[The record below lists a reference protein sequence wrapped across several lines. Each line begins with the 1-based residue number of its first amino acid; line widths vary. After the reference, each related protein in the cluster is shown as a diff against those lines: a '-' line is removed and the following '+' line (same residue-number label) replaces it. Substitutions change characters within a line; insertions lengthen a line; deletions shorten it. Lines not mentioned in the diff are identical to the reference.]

1 MKLESVLLTA
11 GIVTEAAVIGLVL
24 YRQIWRKLPLFL
36 VYCIWAILSDA
47 VAYAMSLSP
56 AGYGFKFYF
65 AVTVIDFVLQFI
77 VFIELAWSVLRPLR
91 SRLSRN
97 GIWVIAAMILAA
109 SGVIWPFAD
118 ISRLSYPSRAW
129 HLVIQ
134 MQQSVSILR
143 ILFFLVLAGFSQL
156 LALGW
161 RDRELQ
167 VATGFGFYS
176 LVSIAVAILDASMAT
191 ALQLSDLSAVVSV
204 SFIISMIYWV
214 FSFARPDVERREF
227 SPQMQQILLG
237 LAKTAKIARDEL
249 SRLGFSRPNESNSA

>member
-11 GIVTEAAVIGLVL
+11 GLGTEAAVIGLVL

-36 VYCIWAILSDA
+36 VYCIWAILSDS
-47 VAYAMSLSP
+47 VAYAISFSP
-56 AGYGFKFYF
+56 SGYGLNFYF
-65 AVTVIDFVLQFI
+65 TETVIDSVLQFI

-118 ISRLSYPSRAW
+118 ISGLASPSRAW
-129 HLVIQ
+129 HLMIQ
-134 MQQSVSILR
+134 MQQTVSILR

-176 LVSIAVAILDASMAT
+176 LVSIAVAILNAHMAS
-191 ALQLSDLSAVVSV
+191 ALQFSILSPVVSI
-204 SFIISMIYWV
+204 SFLISMMYWV

-227 SPQMQQILLG
+227 SPQMQQMLLA
-237 LAKTAKIARDEL
+237 LAKTAKVAREEL
-249 SRLGFSRPNESNSA
+249 PHHEFSRLKDSNSA

>member
-24 YRQIWRKLPLFL
+24 YRQIWRKLPLFF
-36 VYCIWAILSDA
+36 VYCIWAILGDA
-47 VAYAMSLSP
+47 VACVISFSP
-56 AGYGFKFYF
+56 AGYGLNFYF
-65 AVTVIDFVLQFI
+65 AETVVDSVLQFI

-109 SGVIWPFAD
+109 SAVIWPFAD
-118 ISRLSYPSRAW
+118 ISGLSYPSRAW
-129 HLVIQ
+129 HLMIQ
-134 MQQSVSILR
+134 MQQAVSILR

-176 LVSIAVAILDASMAT
+176 LVSIAVAIVNAHVASAT
-191 ALQLSDLSAVVSV
+191 QLSVLSPVVSI
-204 SFIISMIYWV
+204 SFIFSMVYWV

-227 SPQMQQILLG
+227 SPRMQQTLLA

-249 SRLGFSRPNESNSA
+249 PGFARRKESNPA

>member
-11 GIVTEAAVIGLVL
+11 GLGTEAAVIGLVL

-36 VYCIWAILSDA
+36 VYCIWAILSDS
-47 VAYAMSLSP
+47 VAYAISFSP
-56 AGYGFKFYF
+56 SGYGLNFYF
-65 AVTVIDFVLQFI
+65 TETVIDSVLQFI

-109 SGVIWPFAD
+109 SGLIWPFAD
-118 ISRLSYPSRAW
+118 ISGLASPSRAW
-129 HLVIQ
+129 HLMIQ
-134 MQQSVSILR
+134 MQQTVSILR

-176 LVSIAVAILDASMAT
+176 LVSIAVAILNAHMTT
-191 ALQLSDLSAVVSV
+191 ARQFSILSPVVSI
-204 SFIISMIYWV
+204 SFLISLTYWV

-227 SPQMQQILLG
+227 SPRMQETLLA
-237 LAKTAKIARDEL
+237 LAKTAKIAREEL
-249 SRLGFSRPNESNSA
+249 PRPGSTKPEDSNSP

>member
-1 MKLESVLLTA
+1 MKLDSALLTA
-11 GIVTEAAVIGLVL
+11 GIAIEAAVLGLAL

-47 VAYAMSLSP
+47 VAFAISFSQSGYSLN
-56 AGYGFKFYF
+56 FYF
-65 AVTVIDFVLQFI
+65 AETAVDSVLQFI

-109 SGVIWPFAD
+109 SGVIWPFAN
-118 ISRLSYPSRAW
+118 ISGLSSPSRAW
-129 HLVIQ
+129 HLMIQ
-134 MQQSVSILR
+134 MQQTVSSLR
-143 ILFFLVLAGFSQL
+143 ILCFLVLAGCSQL

-176 LVSIAVAILDASMAT
+176 LVSIAVAILNAHMTT
-191 ALQLSDLSAVVSV
+191 ARQFSILSPVVSI
-204 SFIISMIYWV
+204 SFLISMVYWV

-227 SPQMQQILLG
+227 SPRMQQMLLG
-237 LAKTAKIARDEL
+237 LAQTAKIAREEL
-249 SRLGFSRPNESNSA
+249 PHPEFSGPEDSNPV